1 MLHSQ
6 RIGALRADMFQDA
19 VLMQFARQYN
29 KGYTHDMK
37 TAISLPDSLFHAA
50 ESFAKRT
57 GMSRSELFRAAVADY
72 IEAHKHDQ
80 VREALDAVYSEQPS
94 QLDEEL
100 MRMQTMSL
108 PKEDW

>member
-1 MLHSQ
+1 
-6 RIGALRADMFQDA
+6 
-19 VLMQFARQYN
+19 
-29 KGYTHDMK
+29 MK

-50 ESFAKRT
+50 DALAKRT
-57 GMSRSELFRAAVADY
+57 GMSRSELFREAVTDY

-80 VREALDAVYSEQPS
+80 VREALDAVYAEQPA
-94 QLDEEL
+94 QLDDTL

>member
-1 MLHSQ
+1 
-6 RIGALRADMFQDA
+6 
-19 VLMQFARQYN
+19 
-29 KGYTHDMK
+29 MK

-50 ESFAKRT
+50 DSLARRT
-57 GMSRSELFRAAVADY
+57 GMSRSELLCAAVADY

-80 VREALDAVYSEQPS
+80 VWEALDVVYSEQSS
-94 QLDEEL
+94 QLGEEL